1 MVYYRP
7 SWDDY
12 FMALARIVAT
22 RSTCERLRAG
32 AVLIKDKRI
41 LSTGYNGAP
50 KGLPHCDGEEGH
62 KLEDGHCIRTLH
74 AEENTLLQIAAL
86 GGMSTEGA
94 TLYCTY
100 SPCYHCAKKI
110 IASRITR
117 VVCGAIYREPTIKDL
132 FTTAGVKFEIYNP
145 NQKWTL
151 MCSEL
156 FMMPLEHKII

>member
-1 MVYYRP
+1 MQYYRP

-110 IASRITR
+110 IASRIAR

-132 FTTAGVKFEIYNP
+132 FTNAGVKFEIHNP

-156 FMMPLEHKII
+156 FMAPLEHKII